1 MLLHP
6 YARVKLHTNLKVASA
21 NLDLHV
27 AELADG
33 AEAAALLPQ
42 AAHRLV
48 AHSRLTVSKRAA
60 VSLEESRRYTNV
72 ISPEHCWDFYLFYVY
87 IYFTNGDISETLLQ
101 STDHILWCRWSNS
114 RSSSHL
120 RGWSWLGGQAS
131 SQVDIFSLFS
141 CGVTFLQGNRKVP
154 NNVTKDHSHS
164 WHGRS
169 DNKPL
174 QCSF

>member
-42 AAHRLV
+42 AAHRLI

-60 VSLEESRRYTNV
+60 VSLKESRRYTNL

-87 IYFTNGDISETLLQ
+87 ISFTNVEAKYCSNPQITYFGAGGVIVEVAVISVV
-101 STDHILWCRWSNS
+101 
-114 RSSSHL
+114 
-120 RGWSWLGGQAS
+120 G
-131 SQVDIFSLFS
+131 
-141 CGVTFLQGNRKVP
+141 
-154 NNVTKDHSHS
+154 
-164 WHGRS
+164 HG
-169 DNKPL
+169 
-174 QCSF
+174 